1 MPRYDEQL
9 ASLRDDLDEITEHVE
24 SINQQIAEWRS
35 RADPLYQQIAA
46 DLEAAVAELDPIEPP
61 EPAEANEH
69 PDPLSTR
76 AARTSSKSKS
86 TSGSRA
92 SRPRAR
98 CAVTRGS
105 PCCAGAAKR
114 AARAKT

>member
-9 ASLRDDLDEITEHVE
+9 ASLRDDLDEITEQVE

-69 PDPLSTR
+69 PDPLFDSRRTYLEQIEVYKWQQGKPT
-76 AARTSSKSKS
+76 ARKVRCDK
-86 TSGSRA
+86 GKPMLR
-92 SRPRAR
+92 RRRKAR
-98 CAVTRGS
+98 GE
-105 PCCAGAAKR
+105 G
-114 AARAKT
+114 